1 MRIPGVQMARIVV
14 VHGIAQQ
21 FKGAQTLLASV
32 APALRDGVTAA
43 SADGTGPDLGNDDI
57 ACAFYG
63 DAFVR
68 PGTRA
73 TTLPAYDEA
82 DVESDYESE
91 LLLEWWLEAARVC
104 PEVLGPDARTR
115 GVAGYAASLPL
126 KRPLVRRALN
136 ALTHAPY
143 FARVAEPLL
152 IFGLKQVR
160 RYFTEP
166 GLRERVQEAVA
177 RTIGPDTRV
186 LVGHSLGTVAAYEVL
201 CNEALRASHPEWR
214 IPALVTLGSPLGLR
228 GLVFDR
234 LLPTP
239 LSGNGSWPLGVRAW
253 TNVADAGDIVAL
265 VKDLAPRFG
274 SGVDDREIDNG
285 VEMHSMDR
293 YLTAPVTGRAI
304 AEGLAL

>member
-1 MRIPGVQMARIVV
+1 MRIPGVHMARIVV
-14 VHGIAQQ
+14 VHGVAQQ
-21 FKGAQTLLASV
+21 FKGARTLLASV
-32 APALRDGVTAA
+32 APALRDGVAA
-43 SADGTGPDLGNDDI
+43 SVDGPAPDLGDDDI

-73 TTLPAYDEA
+73 TTLPAYDET

-91 LLLEWWLEAARVC
+91 LLLAWWLEAARVY
-104 PEVLGPDARTR
+104 PEVLGPDAKSR
-115 GVAGYAASLPL
+115 GVAGYMASLPL
-126 KRPLVRRALN
+126 KRPMVRRALN

-201 CNEALRASHPEWR
+201 CDESLRAAHPEWE
-214 IPALVTLGSPLGLR
+214 IPTLVTLGSPLGLR

-239 LSGNGSWPLGVRAW
+239 AADNGCWPPGVRAW
-253 TNVADAGDIVAL
+253 TNVADARDIVAL
-265 VKDLAPRFG
+265 VKELAPRFG
-274 SGVDDREIDNG
+274 SGVDDHEIDNG
-285 VEMHSMDR
+285 VEMHSMSR

-304 AEGLAL
+304 ADGLGL